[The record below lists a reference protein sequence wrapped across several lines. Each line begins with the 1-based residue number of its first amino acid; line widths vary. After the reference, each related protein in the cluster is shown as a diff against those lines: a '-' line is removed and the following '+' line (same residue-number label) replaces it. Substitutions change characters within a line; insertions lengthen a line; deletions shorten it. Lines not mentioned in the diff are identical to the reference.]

1 MDKCVSSSCVVCAD
15 NVVVLARAV
24 RAMSGQFSPRVREL
38 ATSLVGAAATAA
50 GAALVPWLG
59 DLLPGLEQRLAATRT
74 PDTEVVCQS

>member
-1 MDKCVSSSCVVCAD
+1 
-15 NVVVLARAV
+15 
-24 RAMSGQFSPRVREL
+24 MSGQFSPRVREL